1 MKKLRHRELQVLA
14 QGPWLGSSSIKT
26 VSRPVIQT
34 TLNTLI
40 RRRLGG
46 RRAMRTFVLTPSTA
60 LWPQLPLIIQS
71 SVGRQSTGN
80 RLITKSL
87 SWVSVLISLDS
98 MAVCTMVHPIKG
110 YPLFL
115 WLSDFDLR
123 LSGNALGSILSP
135 PLPASSLPNPMH
147 LRSFTYWGWVPVF
160 TSFPPSIL
168 ICLMDISMCIPF
180 YLPAP
185 LTQNLCSHR
194 LF

>member
-14 QGPWLGSSSIKT
+14 KGPWLGSSSIKT

-40 RRRLGG
+40 RRLGG
-46 RRAMRTFVLTPSTA
+46 RYAMRTFVLTPSTA

-98 MAVCTMVHPIKG
+98 MAVRTMVHPIKG

-115 WLSDFDLR
+115 WLSDSDLC

-147 LRSFTYWGWVPVF
+147 LRSFT
-160 TSFPPSIL
+160 
-168 ICLMDISMCIPF
+168 DIEDECQSS
-180 YLPAP
+180 P
-185 LTQNLCSHR
+185 LSHPQ
-194 LF
+194 F